1 MKTLIILVGLIIFFS
16 ISISSSYAGDVQL
29 PETAFPTDTP
39 ILSDSAMI
47 SVENAFDGN
56 TADTPALNDMATAVL
71 NPPACDTPGSGDW
84 TITQDC
90 VLISDFS
97 APANVRVQNG
107 ALLMIPNGVILD
119 INFLSRNITIEFGS
133 GVLIK
138 AGGSIIT
145 PPIALPLN

>member
-1 MKTLIILVGLIIFFS
+1 MKTLIILLGLIVFS
-16 ISISSSYAGDVQL
+16 TISISVVYAASTIQQ
-29 PETAFPTDTP
+29 DTP
-39 ILSDSAMI
+39 ILSDSAMTSTDNVFDG
-47 SVENAFDGN
+47 SVEE
-56 TADTPALNDMATAVL
+56 TPALNDMATAVL
-71 NPPACDTPGSGDW
+71 NPPACDTPVSGDW

-90 VLISDFS
+90 VLVSNFS

>member
-16 ISISSSYAGDVQL
+16 ISISSSYAGEVQL
-29 PETAFPTDTP
+29 PETTFPTDTP

-56 TADTPALNDMATAVL
+56 TADTPTLNDMAIVAL
-71 NPPACDTPGSGDW
+71 NPPACVTPGSGDW
-84 TITQDC
+84 TVTQDC
-90 VLISDFS
+90 VLVSGFS
-97 APANVRVQNG
+97 AQANVRVQNG
-107 ALLMIPNGVILD
+107 AVLMIPNGVILD
-119 INFLSRNITIEFGS
+119 INFLSRNLTIDFGS

-138 AGGSIIT
+138 AGGSIST

>member
-1 MKTLIILVGLIIFFS
+1 MKPLTILVGLIIFFS

-29 PETAFPTDTP
+29 PETAFPT
-39 ILSDSAMI
+39 
-47 SVENAFDGN
+47 
-56 TADTPALNDMATAVL
+56 DTPALNDMATAVL